1 MNVALSGASGLIGS
15 ALVRSL
21 EADGNRC
28 RRLVRRKPS
37 RTDELEWRPESGL
50 TDSEAASGLD
60 VIVHLAGENVAAGRW
75 TAARRSSISASRG
88 PATRRLVE
96 SLNRVERPPRGF
108 VCASAVGYYGDRG
121 DELLDEDSTSG
132 GGFLASVSREWEA
145 AAHTADAVCERV
157 AILRFGVVLSARGG
171 ALARMLPPFGLGLG
185 GRLGSGRQ
193 YFPWIHIDDAV
204 AAIRHVMERDIR
216 GPVNLVAPERVTNSH
231 LTRAIAATLRRQ
243 ALLPVP
249 AAALR
254 LAFGEMARETLLA
267 SARVAPR
274 VLQETG
280 FSYRCPTLGAALDR
294 ELAPDARRIREAKR

>member
-15 ALVRSL
+15 ALARCL
-21 EADGNRC
+21 EADGSRC

-50 TDSEAASGLD
+50 TDWEAASGLD
-60 VIVHLAGENVAAGRW
+60 VMVHLAGENVAAGRW
-75 TAARRSSISASRG
+75 TAARRSRISASRG
-88 PATRRLVE
+88 PATLRLVE
-96 SLNRVERPPRGF
+96 SLSRLDQAPRVF
-108 VCASAVGYYGDRG
+108 VCASAIGYYGDRG

-132 GGFLASVSREWEA
+132 TGFLASVCREWE
-145 AAHTADAVCERV
+145 TATRTASVVCERV
-157 AILRFGVVLSARGG
+157 VNLRFGVVLSVRGG
-171 ALARMLPPFGLGLG
+171 ALARMLPPFRLGLG

-216 GPVNLVAPERVTNSH
+216 GPVNLVAPEQVTNAD
-231 LTRAIAATLRRQ
+231 LTRAIATTLRRP

-249 AAALR
+249 SPALR
-254 LAFGEMARETLLA
+254 LAFGAMAGETLLA
-267 SARVAPR
+267 SARVVPT

-280 FSYRCPTLGAALDR
+280 FSYRYPALGAALAR
-294 ELAPDARRIREAKR
+294 ELPPNA

>member
-15 ALVRSL
+15 ALTRSL
-21 EADGNRC
+21 EASGSRC
-28 RRLVRRKPS
+28 HRLVRRRPS
-37 RTDELEWRPESGL
+37 RPDELEWRPERGL
-50 TDSEAASGLD
+50 ADPEAPSGLD

-75 TAARRSSISASRG
+75 TAARRSRISASRG

-96 SLNRVERPPRGF
+96 SLSRLEQPPRVF

-132 GGFLASVSREWEA
+132 AGFLASVCREWEA
-145 AAHTADAVCERV
+145 AAQTASAICERV
-157 AILRFGVVLSARGG
+157 VTLRLGVVLSARGG
-171 ALARMLPPFGLGLG
+171 ALARMLPPFRLGVG

-204 AAIRHVMERDIR
+204 AGIRHVMERDIR
-216 GPVNLVAPERVTNSH
+216 GPVNLVAPEQVTNAG
-231 LTRAIAATLRRQ
+231 LTRAIAGTLGRP

-249 AAALR
+249 SPALR

-267 SARVAPR
+267 SSRVVPK

-280 FSYRCPTLGAALDR
+280 FSYRCPSLGAALAR
-294 ELAPDARRIREAKR
+294 ELLPNA

>member
-21 EADGNRC
+21 EADGSRC
-28 RRLVRRKPS
+28 HRLVRGRPS
-37 RTDELEWRPESGL
+37 GSAELEWRPENGL
-50 TDSEAASGLD
+50 AASEAASGLD
-60 VIVHLAGENVAAGRW
+60 VLVHLAGENVAAGRW
-75 TAARRSSISASRG
+75 TAERRSRISASRG

-96 SLNRVERPPRGF
+96 SLRRLERPPRVF

-121 DELLDEDSTSG
+121 NELLEEDSTSG
-132 GGFLASVSREWEA
+132 AGFLASVCREWEA
-145 AAHTADAVCERV
+145 AARTAGAVCERV
-157 AILRFGVVLSARGG
+157 AILRFGVVLSTRGG
-171 ALARMLPPFGLGLG
+171 ALARMLPPFRLGLG

-216 GPVNLVAPERVTNSH
+216 GPVNLVAPEPVTNSH
-231 LTRAIAATLRRQ
+231 LTRAITGTLRRP

-249 AAALR
+249 SPALR

-267 SARVAPR
+267 SARVVPK

-294 ELAPDARRIREAKR
+294 ELSPDARRIREAKR